1 MVNWL
6 YFGQMKIACALFGL
20 QSLNHPSI
28 ISSWILVVA
37 ETLDQGLADHSLLKV
52 EGKTV
57 YDDQVFNTK
66 GEAVEL
72 EFLKST

>member
-1 MVNWL
+1 MVKWI

-20 QSLNHPSI
+20 KGLNHPCI
-28 ISSWILVVA
+28 FSSWILVVA
-37 ETLDQGLADHSLLKV
+37 ESLDQGLADQSLLKV